1 MSDFFS
7 SSWSYY
13 IAIVSLAG
21 VIWCV
26 WLLFTQRRW
35 LKHEVPEAEDTGHVW
50 DGDLRELNNP
60 VPRWWTV
67 MYLGLCIIALGIMVL
82 YPALGSNPGL
92 LNFTA
97 AKQLVAER
105 EAQAAQMKPL
115 FEKFSAM
122 PIEALARN
130 GEARDI
136 GKRLFLNN
144 CAQCHGSDAKGAPN
158 FPNLTDGDWLY
169 GGTPEVILK
178 TITEGRHGVMAPL
191 SAVVTPAQANE
202 IANYV
207 RSLSG
212 LAHDPTLIASGR
224 AQFNKVCFACHGMD
238 GKGNQALG
246 APNLTDSVWLNSSS
260 KDTIINTIL
269 RGREGVM
276 PAQKHLLS
284 EDQIRMLAAYVWGLS
299 NK

>member
-7 SSWSYY
+7 NSWSYY
-13 IAIVSLAG
+13 IAIVSLTG
-21 VIWCV
+21 VVWCL
-26 WLLFTQRRW
+26 WLLFSQRRW
-35 LKHEVPEAEDTGHVW
+35 LKQKPVEVEDTGHVW
-50 DGDLRELNNP
+50 DDDLRELNNP
-60 VPRWWTV
+60 VPRWWTF
-67 MYLGLCIIALGIMVL
+67 MYLGLCAIALGIMLL
-82 YPALGSNPGL
+82 YPALGSFPGL
-92 LNFTA
+92 LGFTS
-97 AKQLVAER
+97 AKQVVSER
-105 EAQAAQMKPL
+105 QQLDEQIKPL
-115 FEKFSAM
+115 FEQFSGLSV
-122 PIEALARN
+122 EELARN
-130 GEARDI
+130 TEAHAI

-169 GGTPEVILK
+169 GGTPEAILK

-191 SAVVTPAQANE
+191 SAMISPAQANE

-212 LAHDPTLIASGR
+212 LAHDPTLLNAGE
-224 AQFNKVCFACHGMD
+224 AGFKKVCFACHGMD

-246 APNLTDSVWLNSSS
+246 APNLTDAVWLNSSS
-260 KDTIINTIL
+260 KDTIIDTIL
-269 RGREGVM
+269 HGRQGTM
-276 PAQKHLLS
+276 PAQKHTLS

>member
-13 IAIVSLAG
+13 IAIVSLVG
-21 VIWCV
+21 VAWCI

-35 LKHEVPEAEDTGHVW
+35 LKQKPAQVEDTGHVW

-60 VPRWWTV
+60 VPRWWTF
-67 MYLGLCIIALGIMVL
+67 MYLGLCAIALGIMVL
-82 YPALGSNPGL
+82 YPALGSYPGL
-92 LNFTA
+92 LGFTT
-97 AKQLVAER
+97 AKQVVAER
-105 EAQAAQMKPL
+105 EQLAAEIKPL
-115 FEKFSAM
+115 FDKFSAI
-122 PIEALARN
+122 PVEELARN
-130 GEARDI
+130 PEAHAI

-144 CAQCHGSDAKGAPN
+144 CAQCHGSDAKGSPN

-169 GGTPEVILK
+169 GGSPEVIVK
-178 TITEGRHGVMAPL
+178 TISEGRHGVMAPL
-191 SAVVTPAQANE
+191 SAIVTPAQANE

-212 LAHDPTLIASGR
+212 LASDPTLLAAGE
-224 AQFNKVCFACHGMD
+224 AGYKKVCFACHGMD

-260 KDTIINTIL
+260 KDVIINTIL
-269 RGREGVM
+269 HGRQGVM
-276 PAQKHLLS
+276 PAQKHILS

>member
-7 SSWSYY
+7 NSWSYY
-13 IAIVSLAG
+13 IAIVSLTG
-21 VIWCV
+21 VVWCL
-26 WLLFTQRRW
+26 WLLFSQRRW
-35 LKHEVPEAEDTGHVW
+35 LKQKPVEVEDTGHVW
-50 DGDLRELNNP
+50 DDDLRELNNP
-60 VPRWWTV
+60 VPRWWTF
-67 MYLGLCIIALGIMVL
+67 MYLGLCVIALGIMLL
-82 YPALGSNPGL
+82 YPALGSFPGL
-92 LNFTA
+92 LGFTS
-97 AKQLVAER
+97 AKQVVSER
-105 EAQAAQMKPL
+105 QQLDEQIKPL
-115 FEKFSAM
+115 FEQFSGLSV
-122 PIEALARN
+122 EELARN
-130 GEARDI
+130 TEAHAI

-169 GGTPEVILK
+169 GGSPEAILK

-191 SAVVTPAQANE
+191 SAMISPAQANE

-212 LAHDPTLIASGR
+212 LAHDPTLLNVGEAGYK
-224 AQFNKVCFACHGMD
+224 KVCFACHGMD

-246 APNLTDSVWLNSSS
+246 APNLTDAVWLNSSS
-260 KDTIINTIL
+260 KDTIIDTIL
-269 RGREGVM
+269 HGRQGTM
-276 PAQKHLLS
+276 PAQKHILS